1 MMDAMDSGKS
11 KYERSEDRTFQ
22 RDPRSIAPHILVV
35 GDDEIIRQFVAD
47 SSNNH
52 ELRLKGVPTS
62 AAMYDALRESVV
74 DLIVL
79 DLELP
84 GEDGLSIARQVRAQS
99 SIPIIILTG
108 HSDEVDRIVGL
119 ELGAD
124 DSLTKP
130 FNPRELVARI
140 RAILRRVQVHATEP
154 GPKDTP
160 RAFRFVGWELDLSSR
175 RLTSPHGERIDLTRA
190 EFELLSAFLLSPQRI
205 LSRDRLLQM
214 SHGVDDEGA
223 FDRSIDVQILR
234 LRRKIESDRRRPQ
247 LIKTQ
252 RGVGYYFA
260 AKVDPVA

>member
-1 MMDAMDSGKS
+1 MMDALDSGKS

-130 FNPRELVARI
+130 LIRDWLPIRLILHGATARN
-140 RAILRRVQVHATEP
+140 RA
-154 GPKDTP
+154 GSKGTP
-160 RAFRFVGWELDLSSR
+160 RAFRFVGWNW
-175 RLTSPHGERIDLTRA
+175 I
-190 EFELLSAFLLSPQRI
+190 
-205 LSRDRLLQM
+205 
-214 SHGVDDEGA
+214 
-223 FDRSIDVQILR
+223 
-234 LRRKIESDRRRPQ
+234 
-247 LIKTQ
+247 
-252 RGVGYYFA
+252 
-260 AKVDPVA
+260 

>member
-1 MMDAMDSGKS
+1 MSA
-11 KYERSEDRTFQ
+11 T
-22 RDPRSIAPHILVV
+22 PHILVV
-35 GDDEIIRQFVAD
+35 DDDHVIRQLIAD
-47 SSNNH
+47 SLSQY
-52 ELRLKGVPTS
+52 ELRVTGVPSGT
-62 AAMYDALRESVV
+62 AMHKVLNEGVV

-79 DLELP
+79 DLQLA
-84 GEDGLSIARQVRAQS
+84 GEDGLNIARQLRTHS

-108 HSDEVDRIVGL
+108 RRDEVDRIVGL

-124 DSLTKP
+124 DYLTKP

-140 RAILRRVQVHATEP
+140 RTILRRAQAPATTSLSGHA
-154 GPKDTP
+154 P
-160 RAFRFVGWELDLSSR
+160 RAYRFAGWELDLHSR
-175 RLTSPHGERIDLTRA
+175 RLTSPQGERIELTRA
-190 EFELLSAFLLSPQRI
+190 DFELLRVFLGSPERI

-214 SHGVDDEGA
+214 SHGFDDDGA

-260 AKVDPVA
+260 AKVNQVA

>member
-1 MMDAMDSGKS
+1 MMDLLDSGKD
-11 KYERSEDRTFQ
+11 KGERWEDRTV
-22 RDPRSIAPHILVV
+22 RRHPGNISPHILVV
-35 GDDEIIRQFVAD
+35 GDDETIQQVIAH
-47 SSNNH
+47 SSSNH
-52 ELRLKGVPTS
+52 ELRVTGVPTG
-62 AAMYDALRESVV
+62 AAMYDALSESVV

-84 GEDGLSIARQVRAQS
+84 GEDGLSIARQLRAQS

-154 GPKDTP
+154 LLRKAP
-160 RAFRFVGWELDLSSR
+160 RAFRFVGWELDVSSR
-175 RLTSPHGERIDLTRA
+175 RLTSPEGERIDLTRV

-214 SHGVDDEGA
+214 SHGVDDDGA
-223 FDRSIDVQILR
+223 FDRSVDVQIVR

-260 AKVDPVA
+260 AKVDPVT

>member
-1 MMDAMDSGKS
+1 MMDPMDSGKS

-22 RDPRSIAPHILVV
+22 GDPRTIAPHILVV
-35 GDDEIIRQFVAD
+35 GDDEIIRQFIAD

-52 ELRLKGVPTS
+52 ELRLKGVPTG

-84 GEDGLSIARQVRAQS
+84 GEDGLSIAREVRAQS

-124 DSLTKP
+124 DSVTKP

-154 GPKDTP
+154 SLRDTP

-175 RLTSPHGERIDLTRA
+175 RLTSPQGERIDLTRA

-252 RGVGYYFA
+252 RGVGYYFT